1 MSLFCLHRWLIIWLS
16 TELWVK
22 SWRHCSF
29 AFQIPVLLVKNLKS
43 FWFLAACISHLPLSL
58 SLHQYLLWVL
68 KIHNEVLY
76 EIRLKLI
83 SLVLGDFLE
92 LLTNFSPLFLQ
103 FSFLKPNIQLLNLLE
118 WHINVFFSYFSFPLF
133 SALHSEMFSV
143 SLPNFY
149 TEFIIL
155 VIIFLVFKSSFLFLK
170 YSFYSVLLF
179 QDYSILS
186 LWKY

>member
-1 MSLFCLHRWLIIWLS
+1 MSLFYLHRWLIIWLG

-22 SWRHCSF
+22 SRRHCSI
-29 AFQIPVLLVKNLKS
+29 AFQIPVLLVKNLVI
-43 FWFLAACISHLPLSL
+43 LISSLLYFTPPSLSL

-68 KIHNEVLY
+68 KIHNEVPY

-92 LLTNFSPLFLQ
+92 LLTNFSPPFLQ
-103 FSFLKPNIQLLNLLE
+103 FSFLEPNVRLLNLLE